1 MRKTFSGLLIAS
13 AAALLLSGCAE
24 VSDLTTG
31 LVPDEAHIQPYSLSG
46 TISARS
52 RAVAMKAAVA
62 AASTNE
68 WAPKTVANDT
78 GYLQALRTN
87 QPVAGV
93 DPNDVYV
100 LEVYLPQNGTGEV
113 NIRVAPPR
121 RVMVGVSAEKMASDY
136 LVALKAALPK

>member
-1 MRKTFSGLLIAS
+1 MVVAG
-13 AAALLLSGCAE
+13 ALLLPGCAA

-46 TISARS
+46 AISARS
-52 RAVAMKAAVA
+52 RADAMKAALA
-62 AASTNE
+62 AASTTE

-78 GYLQALRTN
+78 GYLQALRTT

-93 DPNDVYV
+93 DANEVYM

-121 RVMVGVSAEKMASDY
+121 RILVGSSAEKMASDY
-136 LVALKAALPK
+136 LTALKAALAK